1 MIERIEIAG
10 VHTTVTDDIRKYV
23 VRKLGRADRYVA
35 RPFRESV
42 HLEVKLKEGKAKDK
56 NDRTCEIILHLP
68 QETITLS
75 ETTVNMF
82 AAVDIVEAKLRQ
94 QLKRYKETHG
104 NPRFHRRLIS
114 RFQRSAPETS

>member
-10 VHTTVTDDIRKYV
+10 VHTTVTDDIKKYV
-23 VRKLGRADRYVA
+23 IRKLGRADRYVA
-35 RPFRESV
+35 RAFRESV
-42 HLEVKLKEGKAKDK
+42 HLEVKLKEGKSKDK

-114 RFQRSAPETS
+114 RFQRTAA